1 MTLFDF
7 MQAAQYAKSKE
18 DISELVNKFLENQD
32 LKVLEDL
39 RASLNFVLE
48 GGPACDHK
56 TFLNHIGNY
65 VYSLTKAPSYD
76 FTKKPLLINQQQFL
90 TRLRAINNG
99 CLIKNSN

>member
-7 MQAAQYAKSKE
+7 MQAAQHAKSKE
-18 DISELVNKFLENQD
+18 DISKLVDSFLETQD

-39 RASLNFVLE
+39 RASLDVVLD

-76 FTKKPLLINQQQFL
+76 FTKKTAVGKPATISNSV
-90 TRLRAINNG
+90 
-99 CLIKNSN
+99 KNC